1 MFHGFLRV
9 GEATS
14 KSQVSSPIQYSD
26 LLLNVQGAVVILRQF
41 KHSKAPHRVELLRD
55 RDLDICPM
63 RALEDFFNLRGGV
76 DGPLFSTPGG
86 KPYSTTSAREDLTSV
101 LTFCGLDTK

>member
-1 MFHGFLRV
+1 M
-9 GEATS
+9 
-14 KSQVSSPIQYSD
+14 
-26 LLLNVQGAVVILRQF
+26 ILRQF
-41 KHSKAPHRVELLRD
+41 KHSKAAHRVELLRN
-55 RDLDICPM
+55 RDLDICPVT
-63 RALEDFFNLRGGV
+63 ALEDLLYLRGGV